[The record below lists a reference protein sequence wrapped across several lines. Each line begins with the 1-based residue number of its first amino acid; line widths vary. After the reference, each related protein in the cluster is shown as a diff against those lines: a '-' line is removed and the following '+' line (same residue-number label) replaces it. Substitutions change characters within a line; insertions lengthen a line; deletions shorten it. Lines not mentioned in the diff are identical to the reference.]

1 MPSHMKI
8 NRLVPRWIF
17 AGTCAGI
24 LATGCCGLSV
34 ATKPS
39 AVQIDLGNLLNA
51 RVVTT
56 QAAGRLQLADH
67 SLDRG
72 HDSVLIT
79 QSGAELSKAGRLN
92 PLPDSGFFAA
102 NDEHPDVQLAYGTAG
117 GGPQVHQSTAKTET
131 YSLPVP
137 ANHYVQMQLY
147 FISAAGPTP
156 ISVTLQYADGS
167 SGQRATEVTDFYF
180 LPKTDVKDWFVLTG
194 DFGKVNLKAR
204 MTESVHHYI
213 HGYNLNPDST
223 KVLRQIVITKENSG
237 SVLNLFGATGS
248 AGSKP

>member
-1 MPSHMKI
+1 MKI
-8 NRLVPRWIF
+8 NRLLGHWIF
-17 AGTCAGI
+17 ACAGI

-34 ATKPS
+34 GTKPS

-56 QAAGRLQLADH
+56 RADGRLQLADH

-79 QSGAELSKAGRLN
+79 KSGAEISQAGKLN

-102 NDEHPDVQLAYGTAG
+102 NDEHPDVQLPYGTAG
-117 GGPQVHQSTAKTET
+117 DGPQVHQSADKTET
-131 YSLPVP
+131 YSLPIQ

-156 ISVTLQYADGS
+156 ISVELQYADGS
-167 SGQRATEVTDFYF
+167 FGQRATEVTDFYF

-194 DFGKVNLKAR
+194 DFGKVNLKAK

-237 SVLNLFGATGS
+237 SVLNLFGATGTYQH
-248 AGSKP
+248 K